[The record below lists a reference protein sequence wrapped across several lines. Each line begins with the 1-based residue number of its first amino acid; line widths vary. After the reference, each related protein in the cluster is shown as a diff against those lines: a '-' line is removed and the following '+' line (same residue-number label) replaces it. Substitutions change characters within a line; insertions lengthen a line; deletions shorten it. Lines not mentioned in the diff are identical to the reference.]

1 MEIKIFGTRFCF
13 IKYFIHSLYK
23 GLNYKPLLNCS
34 TNLNQM
40 KIKHFYNPE
49 INNPGDF
56 DWEKSK
62 VTYKIKQFKSMESV
76 VLVKIEKELFH
87 ELGQIIVNGSNRPY
101 VYDEVVQDNVQQLI
115 DLLCSV
121 RDFIEYKTILI

>member
-23 GLNYKPLLNCS
+23 VLNYKPLLNCGK
-34 TNLNQM
+34 NFKQM

-49 INNPGDF
+49 INIPGDF
-56 DWEKSK
+56 DWENTK
-62 VTYKIKQFKSMESV
+62 VRYKLYQFLNMNLV
-76 VLVKIEKELFH
+76 VLVKTEKELFH

-115 DLLCSV
+115 HLLYRV
-121 RDFIEYKTILI
+121 RDFIEYKTINY